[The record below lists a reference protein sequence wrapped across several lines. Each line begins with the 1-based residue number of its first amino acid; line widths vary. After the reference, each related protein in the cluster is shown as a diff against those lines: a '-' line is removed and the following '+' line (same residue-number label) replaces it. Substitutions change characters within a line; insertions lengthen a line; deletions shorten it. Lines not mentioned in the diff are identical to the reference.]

1 MVARPDVSSIRSRQT
16 GHDGNSTSPGV
27 VKGSVEVPCAGLNV
41 LIVRAMAGVK
51 GSFDMSG
58 KLSGSL
64 FASVVWNDMDL
75 MNTT

>member
-1 MVARPDVSSIRSRQT
+1 VKRSA
-16 GHDGNSTSPGV
+16 
-27 VKGSVEVPCAGLNV
+27 EVPAAGFSV

-51 GSFDMSG
+51 GSLDMSG

-64 FASVVWNDMDL
+64 FASVVWNEIDL

>member
-1 MVARPDVSSIRSRQT
+1 MRSKQT

-27 VKGSVEVPCAGLNV
+27 VKGSAEVPAAGFSV
-41 LIVRAMAGVK
+41 LIALAMAGVK
-51 GSFDMSG
+51 GSFDISG

-64 FASVVWNDMDL
+64 LASVVWNDIDL

>member
-1 MVARPDVSSIRSRQT
+1 MRSKQT
-16 GHDGNSTSPGV
+16 GHDGSSTTPGV
-27 VKGSVEVPCAGLNV
+27 VKGSVEVLCEGIVV

-64 FASVVWNDMDL
+64 LASVVWNDIDL